1 MLSISKSARTKCN
14 WLTNARKLPYK
25 TDLCSVLIIKYPPEL
40 VQSELTKA
48 IGLPEDYNKN
58 VDKNNF
64 PTSTDLR
71 IPGQAHASEIG
82 NIEDGLSGI
91 EISEDMQKNRFQQV
105 NEPKQ
110 KADFR
115 TEV

>member
-1 MLSISKSARTKCN
+1 
-14 WLTNARKLPYK
+14 
-25 TDLCSVLIIKYPPEL
+25 
-40 VQSELTKA
+40 
-48 IGLPEDYNKN
+48 
-58 VDKNNF
+58 
-64 PTSTDLR
+64 LR
-71 IPGQAHASEIG
+71 IPGQAHSSEIG